1 MNLIV
6 GGRGSGKT
14 TYLIEE
20 SDATGYY
27 IIVRDKQTASQVFE
41 MAIKMKKNIPFP
53 ITYEEFVDKQYYG
66 EGISGFLL
74 DEVISFLQYL
84 SGRVPIYSGTLTP
97 TGKLI
102 RLEIPENTE
111 DLG

>member
-1 MNLIV
+1 MNLII

-20 SDATGYY
+20 SSKTGYY
-27 IIVRDKQTASQVFE
+27 IIVRDKRVASQVFN
-41 MAIKMKKNIPFP
+41 MALKMKKNIPFP
-53 ITYEEFVDKQYYG
+53 ITYEEFIREQYYG
-66 EGISGFLL
+66 KRIDGFLL
-74 DEVISFLQYL
+74 DDVLSFLQSL
-84 SGRVPIYSGTLTP
+84 SGRVPIYCGTFTP

-102 RLEIPENTE
+102 RLEAPKNVE